1 MVYIQSCLCP
11 SCRLG
16 RGCFES
22 FVLSDE
28 SAGAKE
34 DDEEDTVLRGDDAEN
49 VNNPVTIYSL
59 RRTLSGQKH

>member
-1 MVYIQSCLCP
+1 M
-11 SCRLG
+11 
-16 RGCFES
+16 GCFES

-59 RRTLSGQKH
+59 PEDVEWAKTLVLSPTRRWISF